1 MHRLTWA
8 DWHVT
13 WTSLI
18 VPALIAAVG
27 WYRRKVGRSAVWVAL
42 AAASAALVS
51 SPLHRSAMHDYSSH
65 MVEHVLVVLVLAPLA
80 VLAWRPSGVTRSAMT
95 FAFLT
100 YVVLVPLYHLTQLGG
115 IVMSSS
121 GEHAT
126 ELIIFGLVGIFFWCG
141 PYASDMSALERTS
154 YVALAL
160 PVSIFTGIALHSS
173 KQTPFT
179 GMDMTPTLHDVQRG
193 GLVMAVLSSIFLLV
207 HLGGTNIT
215 ARRSQ

>member
-1 MHRLTWA
+1 M
-8 DWHVT
+8 T

-27 WYRRKVGRSAVWVAL
+27 WYRRKAGRSAVWVAL
-42 AAASAALVS
+42 AVASAALVS

-100 YVVLVPLYHLTQLGG
+100 YVVLVPLYHLTRLGG
-115 IVMSSS
+115 IVMSSP

-141 PYASDMSALERTS
+141 PYASDMSALERTT

-179 GMDMTPTLHDVQRG
+179 GMGMTPTLHDVQRG
-193 GLVMAVLSSIFLLV
+193 GFVMAVLSSIFLLV
-207 HLGGTNIT
+207 HLGGANIT
-215 ARRSQ
+215 ARWSQ

>member
-1 MHRLTWA
+1 MHRLTWT

-27 WYRRKVGRSAVWVAL
+27 WYRRKAGRSAVWVAL
-42 AAASAALVS
+42 AVASAALVS

-100 YVVLVPLYHLTQLGG
+100 YVVLVPLYHLTRLGG
-115 IVMSSS
+115 IVMSSP

-141 PYASDMSALERTS
+141 PYASDMSALERTT

-179 GMDMTPTLHDVQRG
+179 GMGMTPALHDVQRG
-193 GLVMAVLSSIFLLV
+193 GFVMAVLSSIFLLV
-207 HLGGTNIT
+207 HLGGANIT
-215 ARRSQ
+215 ARWSQ

>member
-1 MHRLTWA
+1 M
-8 DWHVT
+8 T

-27 WYRRKVGRSAVWVAL
+27 WYRRKAGRSAVWVAL
-42 AAASAALVS
+42 AVASAALVS

-100 YVVLVPLYHLTQLGG
+100 YVVLVPLYHLTRLGG
-115 IVMSSS
+115 IVMSSP

-141 PYASDMSALERTS
+141 PYASDMSALERTT

-179 GMDMTPTLHDVQRG
+179 GMGMTPALHDVQRG
-193 GLVMAVLSSIFLLV
+193 GFVMAVLSSIFLLV
-207 HLGGTNIT
+207 HLGGANIT
-215 ARRSQ
+215 ARWSQ